1 MPHVTTIY
9 QDEVLARLEAVAQR
23 LAKPGVQVSRSDA
36 IRAAVL
42 RGLNEL
48 EAELGLSGTKAVKK

>member
-9 QDEVLARLEAVAQR
+9 EEEVLLRLQAVALR
-23 LAKPGVQVSRSDA
+23 LARPGVQVSRSDA

-42 RGLNEL
+42 RGLDSL
-48 EAELGLSGTKAVKK
+48 ENELGLKAKAMVK